1 MSLNTIVIFLVAV
14 GTVIFVG
21 EPLVR
26 RAFHPAFAD
35 ESEPESEQALERL
48 SLQKETL
55 YTAIRDLD
63 FDFQTGKMDQKDYT
77 ELRQHF
83 EGEAIQL
90 LRQIDAVD
98 PLIELDNELER
109 QIHALRQQR
118 LSHLDLSS
126 QSTCPRCSGMLQ
138 GDENFCPSCGQPL
151 MSL

>member
-1 MSLNTIVIFLVAV
+1 MSLDTIVIFLVAV
-14 GTVIFVG
+14 GTVVFVG

-26 RAFHPAFAD
+26 RALHPAFAG
-35 ESEPESEQALERL
+35 ESEQAMERL

-63 FDFQTGKMDQKDYT
+63 FDFQTGKVDQKDYT

-109 QIHALRQQR
+109 QIHTLRQQR
-118 LSHLDLSS
+118 LSHINLSS
-126 QSTCPRCSGMLQ
+126 QSTCPRCRGMLQ